1 MVPFVL
7 PNFCCLVPEDLEI
20 VKALGRI
27 LCYGPVREGLIK
39 PVEKVAIV
47 VRQCVCKHNLA
58 HFTWLNA
65 IVFQGWLRHVLFQM
79 LVVDDDARG
88 LVRFF
93 DPGLAV
99 VRQAT
104 VGHDLRSYIRQRIL
118 CIHCQA
124 GREEVSLPLMRL
136 GDGPLYQLVVV
147 FGSRTIT
154 PQNRSGPSYICGRVV
169 AFLVVWAPEKMSIR

>member
-39 PVEKVAIV
+39 PVEKVTIV

-65 IVFQGWLRHVLFQM
+65 IVFQGWIR
-79 LVVDDDARG
+79 VVFLQILIINDDASG
-88 LVRFF
+88 LVRLF
-93 DPGLAV
+93 DASFAIIGEAAV
-99 VRQAT
+99 CGDQ
-104 VGHDLRSYIRQRIL
+104 LR
-118 CIHCQA
+118 
-124 GREEVSLPLMRL
+124 
-136 GDGPLYQLVVV
+136 
-147 FGSRTIT
+147 
-154 PQNRSGPSYICGRVV
+154 
-169 AFLVVWAPEKMSIR
+169 